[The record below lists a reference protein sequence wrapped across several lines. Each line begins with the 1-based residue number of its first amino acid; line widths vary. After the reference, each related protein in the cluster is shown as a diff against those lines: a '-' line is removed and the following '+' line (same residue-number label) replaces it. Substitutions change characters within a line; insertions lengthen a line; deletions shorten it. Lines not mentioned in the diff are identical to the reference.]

1 MIVNPHAFPS
11 RMTIGQF
18 TESMS
23 KKLGLHMGCSVDAT
37 PFSSQNRVPETKMLL
52 EKAGFHPYGHE
63 ILYNGQ
69 TGEMIESEI
78 FMGPTYYL
86 RLKHMVEDKL
96 NYRATGPKKLLTHQ
110 PTDGRAN
117 DGGLRIGEMERD
129 VLIAHGISKFLNE
142 SMMDRS
148 DGSTML
154 MDPETGRLDAK
165 ADTETVKVSF
175 PYSLGVLVK
184 ELEANHL
191 SVKLISS

>member
-1 MIVNPHAFPS
+1 
-11 RMTIGQF
+11 MTIGQF
-18 TESMS
+18 AESMS
-23 KKLGLHMGCSVDAT
+23 TKLGVQMGCSVDAT

-63 ILYNGQ
+63 ILYNGH
-69 TGEMIESEI
+69 TGEMIEAEI

-96 NYRATGPKKLLTHQ
+96 NYRSTGPKKLLTHQ

-117 DGGLRIGEMERD
+117 EGGLRIGEMERD
-129 VLIAHGISKFLNE
+129 VLVAHGISKFLNE

-154 MDPETGRLDAK
+154 METETGRLDATK
-165 ADTETVKVSF
+165 DKEVVKMSF
-175 PYSLGVLVK
+175 PYALGVLVK
-184 ELEANHL
+184 ELESNHI
-191 SVKLISS
+191 SVQLVSS